1 MCDFT
6 QFIRSNFAPAIYHS
20 QAHLNRDSEWDWM
33 LEESIPFDLAR
44 ETFASSDAEKA
55 VPRLLVIDDDSL
67 HRMVI
72 CRAAAKAGY
81 LPAGAATYEEAA
93 KLTRE
98 TAFDCITLDLSLGHH
113 AGSELLHHL
122 SSLRCTAPIVV
133 VSGCD
138 AAICKEAVRVAGL
151 LNLNVWECIPKPVDL
166 AMLRNFLER
175 LRATRLAA

>member
-1 MCDFT
+1 
-6 QFIRSNFAPAIYHS
+6 
-20 QAHLNRDSEWDWM
+20 M
-33 LEESIPFDLAR
+33 LEESNSPALDRERLAS
-44 ETFASSDAEKA
+44 AGANGA
-55 VPRLLVIDDDSL
+55 PRLLVIDDDSL

-81 LPAGAATYEEAA
+81 LPAGAATYDEAA

-98 TAFDCITLDLSLGHH
+98 TAFDCITLDLSLGQE
-113 AGSELLHHL
+113 AGSALLLHL
-122 SSLRCTAPIVV
+122 SSLGCTAPIVI

-138 AAICKEAVRVAGL
+138 AATCKEAVRVAGSL
-151 LNLNVWECIPKPVDL
+151 SLDVWECIPKPVDL